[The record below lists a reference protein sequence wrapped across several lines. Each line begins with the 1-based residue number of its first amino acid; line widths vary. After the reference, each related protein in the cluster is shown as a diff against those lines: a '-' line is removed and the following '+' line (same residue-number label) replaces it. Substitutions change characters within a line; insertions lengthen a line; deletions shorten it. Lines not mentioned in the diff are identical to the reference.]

1 MRKFLLTI
9 SYDGTNYYGWQK
21 QRDRNTVEGEVEKAC
36 IEAFGADCELLG
48 TSRTDR
54 GVHALG
60 QRATIKCDTT
70 VPLKRITYLMN
81 SKLPEDIVVVAATEV
96 PLDFH
101 PRYSTSRKT
110 YEYKIVNADY
120 MIPQLRNFAEFIYKP
135 LDLVKM
141 QKAAQY
147 FVGEHDFKAFCCSDI
162 SVKTTVRTITDI
174 TLTKTDSII
183 VIRVSGNGFLYNMV
197 RILAGT
203 LVYVGLGKIEPEDI
217 PSIIQ
222 SLDRT
227 KAGKTLSPQGLTLIA
242 IDYEEKYE
250 QK

>member
-1 MRKFLLTI
+1 MRKILLTI
-9 SYDGTNYYGWQK
+9 SYDGTNYFGWQK
-21 QRDRNTVEGEVEKAC
+21 QRDRNTVEAEVEKVC
-36 IEAFGADCELLG
+36 IEAFGTDCELVG

-60 QRATIKCDTT
+60 QRATIKCNTT
-70 VPLKRITYLMN
+70 VPVKRITYLMN
-81 SKLPEDIVVVAATEV
+81 SKLPEDIVVVAASEV

-101 PRYSTSRKT
+101 PRYSTSQKI

-135 LDLVKM
+135 LNIEKM

-147 FVGEHDFKAFCCSDI
+147 FIGEHDFKAFCASDI
-162 SVKTTVRTITDI
+162 SVKTTTRTITDI
-174 TLTKTDSII
+174 TITKMDSII
-183 VIRVSGNGFLYNMV
+183 DMKFCGNGFLYNMV

-217 PSIIQ
+217 PSIIK
-222 SLDRT
+222 SLDRR
-227 KAGKTLSPQGLTLIA
+227 KAGKTLSPQGLTLVA
-242 IDYEEKYE
+242 IEYQEKY
-250 QK
+250 